1 MGTALL
7 PSDPCSLARGRA
19 APSCSVPGFPSRLPK
34 ASPAFP
40 AHQAPCALSPHSCA
54 KRLLLPWGR
63 LPHLGLFASRMLAP
77 RHLWP
82 LGTGCLLSPI
92 QCQIP
97 GVSWL
102 RGHQA
107 GPPGQ
112 ACRGVTWAGPG
123 RMMGE
128 EPPRRRS
135 PTQTPSGSA
144 QAPCGTLG
152 TEGQGTLW
160 LCLRGTPSRLASCCP
175 QQGPGWAGQCHSWPR
190 CAVLRGCACACAVC
204 VWVDGCPRAVCVCSG
219 EVCV

>member
-19 APSCSVPGFPSRLPK
+19 APSCSVPGFPSRPPK

-144 QAPCGTLG
+144 QAPCGTPG

-175 QQGPGWAGQCHSWPR
+175 QLAALR
-190 CAVLRGCACACAVC
+190 CVAWMCVRVCGLCVGRWVSTCGVC
-204 VWVDGCPRAVCVCSG
+204 VQWGGVCLNVL
-219 EVCV
+219 CV